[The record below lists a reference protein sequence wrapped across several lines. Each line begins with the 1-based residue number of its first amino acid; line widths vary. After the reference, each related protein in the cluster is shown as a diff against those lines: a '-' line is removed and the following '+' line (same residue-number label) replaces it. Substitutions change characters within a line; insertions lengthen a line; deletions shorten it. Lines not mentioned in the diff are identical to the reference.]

1 MWDPL
6 FLIPFIPVFLLAL
19 TLHEFGHAWTALKF
33 GDPTAKLQG
42 RVTLDPLKHLDLM
55 GTICMFILQFGWAK
69 PVPVN
74 PANFRPDQRRQ
85 AELWV
90 SLAGIIANLLQ
101 AVAYAAVWRVL
112 LLVDPNML
120 YGLPFL
126 QRFLLLGVLV
136 NLALAIFNLL
146 PVYPLD
152 GAHVMKNLLPLRQA
166 IPFVEF
172 SQRYGAMILLGLI
185 LVGSFS
191 SVSPLAIIIGVPRNW
206 LAGILLPGF

>member
-120 YGLPFL
+120 YGSPFL

-166 IPFVEF
+166 IPFIEF